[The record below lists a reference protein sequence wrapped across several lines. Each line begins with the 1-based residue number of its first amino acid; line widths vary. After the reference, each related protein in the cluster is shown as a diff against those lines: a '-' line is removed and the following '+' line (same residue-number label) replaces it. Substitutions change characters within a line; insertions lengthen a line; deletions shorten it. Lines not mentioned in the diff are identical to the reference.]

1 MNGQIDQE
9 TCVLI
14 ARMMKMI
21 EIFEIIWNSPIELKV
36 IILAGLILP
45 CFVAYYGIR
54 GTDDAIDFQ
63 TRLWEEKEWKRKNN
77 IR

>member
-1 MNGQIDQE
+1 
-9 TCVLI
+9 
-14 ARMMKMI
+14 MI
-21 EIFEIIWNSPIELKV
+21 EILEMIWNSPIELKV